1 VPDEDPIGDAII
13 DRFQRS
19 TMPFDQPRGGAPGT
33 AFLYNH
39 LLESTANSDRV
50 IELLITATALA
61 QGEFGELGLR
71 ADMIEPRGAA
81 SSVLILP
88 SFRDQWT
95 HDTASGVAFMTTAS
109 LHAHGRRKPMPGQV
123 MGLTSAFYVDSRP
136 PWATSAL

>member
-50 IELLITATALA
+50 IELLITA
-61 QGEFGELGLR
+61 R
-71 ADMIEPRGAA
+71 RSPRA
-81 SSVLILP
+81 SSANLGSVL
-88 SFRDQWT
+88 T
-95 HDTASGVAFMTTAS
+95 
-109 LHAHGRRKPMPGQV
+109 
-123 MGLTSAFYVDSRP
+123 
-136 PWATSAL
+136 